1 MSHASTVSASDS
13 LSAND
18 LETSLFGDP
27 PADPS
32 VKFAAAMI
40 MAMLDSGE
48 GISDLVFSP
57 RRPPQV
63 EKHGRLTA
71 VGLPQGPTLQQEETT
86 RVGRGVIDGNRAALP
101 TLPWHGASRLSHSI

>member
-57 RRPPQV
+57 GRPPQV

-71 VGLPQGPTLQQEETT
+71 VGIPQGPTLQQEGTSRGPRELSDGKDP
-86 RVGRGVIDGNRAALP
+86 GRPAFREQ
-101 TLPWHGASRLSHSI
+101 